1 MDPYALGLLLG
12 DGCLTGSTTPSFAT
26 ADPELV
32 DALRGGARRTSRSVD
47 KREPSTTC

>member
-26 ADPELV
+26 GDPELAYELKRLLPAPRS
-32 DALRGGARRTSRSVD
+32 DPWPDPTTS
-47 KREPSTTC
+47 

>member
-26 ADPELV
+26 GDPEL
-32 DALRGGARRTSRSVD
+32 AWELQRRLPGIEVRPRPRPTTS
-47 KREPSTTC
+47 